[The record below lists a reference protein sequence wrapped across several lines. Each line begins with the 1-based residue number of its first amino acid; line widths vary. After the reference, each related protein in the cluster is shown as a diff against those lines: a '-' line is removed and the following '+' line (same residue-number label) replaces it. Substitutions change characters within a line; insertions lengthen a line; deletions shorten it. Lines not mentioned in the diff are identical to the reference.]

1 MSIRLHIPTYT
12 NKDIPI
18 LVASMLPMTMLLC
31 YFLYGNRYFNEGD
44 TFTWGTLVTFIF
56 LAMAFITYGLVAIS
70 LRNRFPVDNQ
80 TFKRLSIC
88 IMIFFLMSAVYISLL
103 LLAYDH
109 FSFLGYEYNEQDF
122 VKAYVSFMVVNVFLT
137 FLNEGVYR
145 YDKYKATITETEQL
159 KKEYVQSQ
167 LLGLKSQMNPHFL
180 FNSLN
185 TLSSLIQEDAETA
198 EDFLDHMSKVY
209 RYLLRN
215 NEEQLVTLGTE
226 LNFIRSYN
234 YLLKARYGTA
244 LNIETQV
251 PDNKKDYLIP
261 PLTIQMVIE
270 NILGQHSISRTMPLN
285 IVITI
290 HQNWIDVKH
299 NVQLKINGTDNSMEV
314 LENIGNKFRLLCQR
328 EIIIRQDASEKLIRM
343 PLIENKEM
351 SVA

>member
-244 LNIETQV
+244 LNIETLV
-251 PDNKKDYLIP
+251 PEDKKDYLIP

>member
-1 MSIRLHIPTYT
+1 MTLKLNIPTYT

-44 TFTWGTLVTFIF
+44 TFTWGTLVTFLF
-56 LAMAFITYGLVAIS
+56 LATAFITYGLVAIS
-70 LRNRFPVDNQ
+70 LRSRFPLDSQ
-80 TFKRLSIC
+80 SFKRLSIC

-109 FSFLGYEYNEQDF
+109 FGFLGYEYNEQDF
-122 VKAYVSFMVVNVFLT
+122 LRAYISFMVVNVFLT

-145 YDKYKATITETEQL
+145 YDKFKATITETEQL

-185 TLSSLIQEDAETA
+185 TLSSLIHEDAESA

-244 LNIETQV
+244 LNIEKRI
-251 PDNKKDYLIP
+251 PEEKKNFLIP

-270 NILGQHSISRTMPLN
+270 NILNQHSISRTMPLN
-285 IVITI
+285 IVISLRD
-290 HQNWIDVKH
+290 NWIEVKH
-299 NVQLKINGTDNSMEV
+299 NVQLKLNGNDNSMEV
-314 LENIGNKFRLLCQR
+314 LENIANKYRLLCKQ
-328 EIIIRQDASEKLIRM
+328 EIIINQTASEKFIRM
-343 PLIENKEM
+343 PLIENKEI

>member
-1 MSIRLHIPTYT
+1 MSLNIPTYT

-31 YFLYGNRYFNEGD
+31 YFLYGNRYFNEGA
-44 TFTWGTLVTFIF
+44 TFVWGTLVTFII
-56 LAMAFITYGLVAIS
+56 LGSAFITYGLVAIS
-70 LRNRFPVDNQ
+70 LRYRFPHDSQ
-80 TFKRLSIC
+80 SFKRLSLC

-122 VKAYVSFMVVNVFLT
+122 LTAYISFIVVNVFLT

-185 TLSSLIQEDAETA
+185 TLSSLIHEDAESA

-215 NEEQLVTLGTE
+215 NEEQLVTLETE

-234 YLLKARYGTA
+234 YLLKARYCTA
-244 LNIETQV
+244 LNIEIKI
-251 PDNKKDYLIP
+251 PDNRKNFLIP

-270 NILGQHSISRTMPLN
+270 NILNQHSISRSMPLN
-285 IVITI
+285 IVIGLQ
-290 HQNWIDVKH
+290 QNWIEVKH
-299 NVQLKINGTDNSMEV
+299 NIQLKMNGNNSGMEV
-314 LENIGNKFRLLCQR
+314 LDNIANKYRLLCQQ
-328 EIIIRQDASEKLIRM
+328 EIVISQTASEKYIRM

-351 SVA
+351 IVA